1 MVDRYSVL
9 VEAHALIADVVV
21 EKQKR
26 SVTVDATKL
35 ALVVRIIEVCTF
47 NISLLHRT
55 VKYCMLGS
63 KHKGYMTHNPIE
75 IRKIFRTISIL
86 GYFDGIYTVTGFIH
100 NKYINITINVT
111 YVREFFTL
119 KFELRPVDL

>member
-55 VKYCMLGS
+55 VKCCMLG
-63 KHKGYMTHNPIE
+63 MTHNPIE
-75 IRKIFRTISIL
+75 IRKIFKDR
-86 GYFDGIYTVTGFIH
+86 
-100 NKYINITINVT
+100 INFGV
-111 YVREFFTL
+111 L
-119 KFELRPVDL
+119 

>member
-1 MVDRYSVL
+1 MVDIYSVL

-63 KHKGYMTHNPIE
+63 KHK
-75 IRKIFRTISIL
+75 S
-86 GYFDGIYTVTGFIH
+86 
-100 NKYINITINVT
+100 YIT
-111 YVREFFTL
+111 
-119 KFELRPVDL
+119 